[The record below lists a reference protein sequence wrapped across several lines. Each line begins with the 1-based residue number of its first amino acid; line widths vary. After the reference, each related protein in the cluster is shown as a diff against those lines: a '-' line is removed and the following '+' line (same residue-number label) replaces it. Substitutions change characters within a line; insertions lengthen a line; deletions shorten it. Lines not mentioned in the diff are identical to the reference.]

1 MIDEIIQRKER
12 RIMELTD
19 YCYRHRIY
27 DAPTIAELA
36 MRFYSVSPSVAQ
48 NYADIVQAR
57 LIYRKARPPITI

>member
-1 MIDEIIQRKER
+1 MDEIYERKNR

-19 YCYRHRIY
+19 YCLKHKIY
-27 DAPTIAELA
+27 DAPSIAELA

-57 LIYRKARPPITI
+57 LIYRKVKPPLTI